1 MRNLLILVGLSIA
14 VAAGGVELRATLK
27 ASGAR
32 AATAAEWSGDAA
44 QFVAAGTFRKHPLAR
59 SRHRIKR
66 HPIQGDYTVRLTS
79 LAAGIFILALAGYVG
94 VTTEAPAKGAAQPI
108 PHARANQP
116 TGQPAGQPSNQQNAP
131 QDQGQGPLKVQTNV
145 VNVFATVRNKQH
157 GIVTD
162 LNKEDFKIT
171 EDGVDQKVEFFAK
184 EVNMPITL
192 GMLIDTSASMD
203 RMIEAEH
210 DAASRF
216 LREVMRPKDEAMVI
230 TFDFDVDLV
239 ADFTQDTSVLASA
252 IRSTRVNSFGGGG
265 GVTPGPIPQGNGGG
279 TDLYDAIYLACH
291 DQLATEAGRK
301 GVIILTDAE
310 DTGSKLRM
318 QDAIEAAQRSDAV
331 IHVLLISDRMATFG
345 TGPGVAHRMAEDTGG
360 RVIDV
365 HNEKSL
371 EKAFDEL
378 SEELR
383 SQYVLGYYPTNI
395 KRDGVFRKIQVT
407 VNRPDVKVLAR
418 KGYYAPFK

>member
-1 MRNLLILVGLSIA
+1 M
-14 VAAGGVELRATLK
+14 
-27 ASGAR
+27 
-32 AATAAEWSGDAA
+32 
-44 QFVAAGTFRKHPLAR
+44 
-59 SRHRIKR
+59 
-66 HPIQGDYTVRLTS
+66 RLTS
-79 LAAGIFILALAGYVG
+79 LAAGIFTLALAGYVG
-94 VTTEAPAKGAAQPI
+94 VTTEAPAKGAAQPER
-108 PHARANQP
+108 RAQSS
-116 TGQPAGQPSNQQNAP
+116 QQGQPSNAQSPPQQ
-131 QDQGQGPLKVQTNV
+131 QGPQGPLQVETKV

-157 GIVTD
+157 GIVND
-162 LNKEDFKIT
+162 LTKDDFKIT
-171 EDGVDQKVEFFAK
+171 EDGVDQKVEFFSR

-192 GMLIDTSASMD
+192 GLLIDTSASMD
-203 RMIEAEH
+203 RMIDAEQ

-230 TFDFDVDLV
+230 TFDFDVDLL
-239 ADFTQDTSVLASA
+239 ADFTQDTSVLSSA
-252 IRSTRVNSFGGGG
+252 IRRARVNSVGGG
-265 GVTPGPIPQGNGGG
+265 GVVTPGTIPQGSNAGG
-279 TDLYDAIYLACH
+279 TDLYDAVYLACH
-291 DQLATEAGRK
+291 DELATEAGRK

-331 IHVLLISDRMATFG
+331 IHILLISDRMATFG

-371 EKAFDEL
+371 EKAFDEI

-383 SQYVLGYYPTNI
+383 SQYVLGYYPTNL
-395 KRDGVFRKIQVT
+395 KRDGTFRKIQVS
-407 VNRPDVKVLAR
+407 VARPDVKILAR

>member
-1 MRNLLILVGLSIA
+1 M
-14 VAAGGVELRATLK
+14 
-27 ASGAR
+27 
-32 AATAAEWSGDAA
+32 
-44 QFVAAGTFRKHPLAR
+44 
-59 SRHRIKR
+59 
-66 HPIQGDYTVRLTS
+66 RLTN
-79 LAAGIFILALAGYVG
+79 LAAGIFALALVGYVG
-94 VTTEAPAKGAAQPI
+94 ATTDAPAKGAAQPI
-108 PHARANQP
+108 PHARSSQ
-116 TGQPAGQPSNQQNAP
+116 QPSSQQNVP
-131 QDQGQGPLKVQTNV
+131 QDQGQGSLKVQTNV

-162 LNKEDFKIT
+162 LTKDDFKIT
-171 EDGVDQKVEFFAK
+171 EDGVEQKVEFFSK
-184 EVNMPITL
+184 EINMPITL

-203 RMIEAEH
+203 RMIDAEH

-216 LREVMRPKDEAMVI
+216 LREVMRPKDDAMVI

-252 IRSTRVNSFGGGG
+252 IRSTRVNSVGGG
-265 GVTPGPIPQGNGGG
+265 GVVTPGTFPGGSNAGG

-291 DQLATEAGRK
+291 DELATEAGRK

-310 DTGSKLRM
+310 DTGSKLGMR
-318 QDAIEAAQRSDAV
+318 DAIEAAQRSDVV

-383 SQYVLGYYPTNI
+383 SQYVLGYYPINL
-395 KRDGVFRKIQVT
+395 KRDGTFRKIQVS
-407 VNRPDVKVLAR
+407 VARPDVKVLAR

>member
-1 MRNLLILVGLSIA
+1 MVKSC
-14 VAAGGVELRATLK
+14 
-27 ASGAR
+27 
-32 AATAAEWSGDAA
+32 
-44 QFVAAGTFRKHPLAR
+44 FRFAPGCFCEHPLAR
-59 SRHRIKR
+59 SVHRIR
-66 HPIQGDYTVRLTS
+66 RYRIQGDYTMRLTS
-79 LAAGIFILALAGYVG
+79 LAAGIFTIALAGYVG
-94 VTTEAPAKGAAQPI
+94 VTTEAPAKGAARPTA
-108 PHARANQP
+108 HARFNQPAGRP
-116 TGQPAGQPSNQQNAP
+116 TGQPYGQQNAP
-131 QDQGQGPLKVQTNV
+131 QDQGQGPLKITTNV

-162 LNKEDFKIT
+162 LSKDDFKIT
-171 EDGVDQKVEFFAK
+171 EDGVEQKVEFFAR

-192 GMLIDTSASMD
+192 GLLIDTSASMD
-203 RMIEAEH
+203 RMIDAEQ

-230 TFDFDVDLV
+230 TFDFDVDLL
-239 ADFTQDTSVLASA
+239 ADFTQDTSVLSAA
-252 IRSTRVNSFGGGG
+252 IRRARVNSVGGG
-265 GVTPGPIPQGNGGG
+265 GVVTPGTIPQGSNAGG

-291 DQLATEAGRK
+291 DELATEAGRK

-331 IHVLLISDRMATFG
+331 IHILLISDRMATFG

-371 EKAFDEL
+371 EKAFDEI

-383 SQYVLGYYPTNI
+383 SQYVLGYYPLNL
-395 KRDGVFRKIQVT
+395 KRDGGFRKIQVT